1 MTGVQTCA
9 LPISVPGD
17 TDVEMVRK
25 LVKKVGLQMAEDPD
39 LEGKLLAPLK
49 SQGAVGIEGRN
60 FDIGCKFMARPGE
73 QWAIRR
79 KAFAMLQA
87 ALNEKGVELAAPGPN
102 MAAFAS
108 R

>member
-1 MTGVQTCA
+1 
-9 LPISVPGD
+9 
-17 TDVEMVRK
+17 
-25 LVKKVGLQMAEDPD
+25 
-39 LEGKLLAPLK
+39 
-49 SQGAVGIEGRN
+49 
-60 FDIGCKFMARPGE
+60 MARPGE